1 METTPSRETL
11 HHWPTE
17 PIQDAVEWWMYYAA
31 PDYVGIPGR
40 FRYDDL
46 GRIVFEC
53 EDGTALGSGTFED
66 GERFEPIEATG
77 DATITFPPPPEPTY
91 FGDVIPNGR
100 ARIASLEAEVSSL
113 RERLTLGESA
123 VTVIANDLGNIRQSL
138 GARDGELTVDAAARV
153 GEDLVTLRA
162 QLAAPLRLGRGPT
175 GDEVKQHGVGV
186 GLWLVHF
193 AGDAPDRWHV
203 VCFRAIDDEDA
214 RPTDFEIDEVGWTDI
229 AVDYDDAIPL
239 SRDRQPCRVGGT
251 KEKM

>member
-1 METTPSRETL
+1 MRETL
-11 HHWPTE
+11 TEWPTE
-17 PIQDAVEWWMYYAA
+17 PLQDAVEWWMYYAA
-31 PDYVGIPGR
+31 PDFEGIPGR

-53 EDGTALGSGTFED
+53 EDGMALGASTFEE
-66 GERFEPIEATG
+66 GERFEPCDG
-77 DATITFPPPPEPTY
+77 SDA
-91 FGDVIPNGR
+91 D
-100 ARIASLEAEVSSL
+100 RIASLEAE
-113 RERLTLGESA
+113 LT
-123 VTVIANDLGNIRQSL
+123 
-138 GARDGELTVDAAARV
+138 
-153 GEDLVTLRA
+153 TLRA

-239 SRDRQPCRVGGT
+239 DSNRQPCPVGGGRGT
-251 KEKM
+251 L